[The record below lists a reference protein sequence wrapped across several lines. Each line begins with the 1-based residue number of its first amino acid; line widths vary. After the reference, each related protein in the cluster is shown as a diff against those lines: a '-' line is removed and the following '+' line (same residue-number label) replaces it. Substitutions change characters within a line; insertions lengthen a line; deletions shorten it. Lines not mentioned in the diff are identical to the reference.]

1 MQERLSDNRLGPTS
15 IRLTCRLD
23 AAKTADQPM
32 QPHARQ
38 EASGD
43 GEVADLP
50 SETT

>member
-1 MQERLSDNRLGPTS
+1 MQERLSDNRLGPTC

-32 QPHARQ
+32 QPYARQ
-38 EASGD
+38 EACGD

-50 SETT
+50 SETS